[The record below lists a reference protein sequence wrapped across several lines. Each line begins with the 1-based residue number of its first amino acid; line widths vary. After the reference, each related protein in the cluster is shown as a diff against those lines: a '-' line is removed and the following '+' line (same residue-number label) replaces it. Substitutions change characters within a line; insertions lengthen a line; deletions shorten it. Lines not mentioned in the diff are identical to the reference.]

1 MKINRA
7 FTFTL
12 LAVASLTSLVG
23 CNKKINYQNYADI
36 FANVGGTGDL
46 KNNYFIETQFGSN
59 VYYYDADN
67 YMLNEMKKLTPV
79 KKFTKTNTAE
89 KRFVYTLYHNS
100 PDGSAEWYGYHVS
113 TMSFY
118 MNGSI
123 IVNDYGSDVRDCYN
137 YFTLSKED
145 TDKFFK
151 VVEDKFQ
158 SNIDVILEDKETTK
172 NEKGI
177 DQLLEYLETKQE
189 VIGEIYSRN
198 DSYGKVNAFHDEG
211 SVLNTL
217 KNIDFKYLTTEV
229 FEYNYIV
236 ENSCLAYN
244 YSKSK
249 EPEENEKWFLTME
262 DNLRYVTVYNR
273 IGLDRTGNPETCY
286 ANHYTI
292 SYEAGR
298 AIYQQAVNLL

>member
-36 FANVGGTGDL
+36 FTNVGGTGDL

-79 KKFTKTNTAE
+79 KKFTKTNIAE

-100 PDGSAEWYGYHVS
+100 QDGNAEWYGYHVS

-145 TDKFFK
+145 TDNFFK

-189 VIGEIYSRN
+189 VVGEIYSKN
-198 DSYGKVNAFHDEG
+198 NSYGKADTFHDEG
-211 SVLNTL
+211 SVLDTL
-217 KNIDFKYLTTEV
+217 KNVDFKYLTTEV